1 MRPAGDSPEP
11 DGAGGGRRLRGAQG
25 PAERSG
31 AAADAGGAGADPGLS
46 AEPSPGGGG
55 GRTSANPRGA
65 EAGLALEDVII
76 HLDTSALVGALAGRR
91 LALPRLHELVR
102 EGHRLKLSA
111 PVLYEWLRGPRT
123 VGELQDQET
132 LLPRRAAVPFDTEAA
147 ARAADL
153 YVELSRVGSREM
165 DLAIAACALVEDAA
179 LWTLNTEDFRDI
191 PGLKLA

>member
-1 MRPAGDSPEP
+1 
-11 DGAGGGRRLRGAQG
+11 
-25 PAERSG
+25 
-31 AAADAGGAGADPGLS
+31 
-46 AEPSPGGGG
+46 
-55 GRTSANPRGA
+55 
-65 EAGLALEDVII
+65 VII
-76 HLDTSALVGALAGRR
+76 HLDTSALVGALAGGR
-91 LALPRLHELVR
+91 LSLPRLHELVR

-153 YVELSRVGSREM
+153 YVELSRVGSGEM

>member
-1 MRPAGDSPEP
+1 M
-11 DGAGGGRRLRGAQG
+11 
-25 PAERSG
+25 
-31 AAADAGGAGADPGLS
+31 
-46 AEPSPGGGG
+46 
-55 GRTSANPRGA
+55 
-65 EAGLALEDVII
+65 II

-91 LALPRLHELVR
+91 RSLPRLTEFVR

-147 ARAADL
+147 ATAADL
-153 YVELSRVGSREM
+153 YTELDKVRGREM
-165 DLAIAACALVEDAA
+165 DLAIAACAIAHEAA
-179 LWTLNTEDFRDI
+179 LWTLNDEEFRDI